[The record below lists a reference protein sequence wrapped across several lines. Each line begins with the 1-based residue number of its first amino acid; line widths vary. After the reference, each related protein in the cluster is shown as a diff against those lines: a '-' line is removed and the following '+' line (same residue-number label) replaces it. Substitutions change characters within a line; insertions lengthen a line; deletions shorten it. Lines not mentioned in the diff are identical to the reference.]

1 MYAQKHRKQFS
12 DLKTREMAQN
22 KDGLFVENIRNIAQ
36 SRAECKWFSNVHWSF
51 NCWEN
56 VQCIFVFVS
65 LWMKCLQ
72 FPSGFLI
79 AYDQFKT
86 LCQTQIRGPYGP
98 HLHVSPSPC
107 QKCTCVFR
115 IPWNGPLSLNLKCNF
130 NC

>member
-1 MYAQKHRKQFS
+1 MLKSTGNNFLTWRPEKW
-12 DLKTREMAQN
+12 LKTRMDYLLRTSETSLSHKLNASDLAMCIEV
-22 KDGLFVENIRNIAQ
+22 LT
-36 SRAECKWFSNVHWSF
+36 AEKTYSV
-51 NCWEN
+51 
-56 VQCIFVFVS
+56 FVFVS

-79 AYDQFKT
+79 ANDQFKT

-115 IPWNGPLSLNLKCNF
+115 IPLNGPLWLNLKCNF